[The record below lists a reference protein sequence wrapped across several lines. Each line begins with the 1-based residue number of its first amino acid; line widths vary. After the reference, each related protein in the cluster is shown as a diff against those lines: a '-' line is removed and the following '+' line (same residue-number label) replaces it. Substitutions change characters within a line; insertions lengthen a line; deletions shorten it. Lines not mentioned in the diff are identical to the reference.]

1 MRGFFDGKNKKYVI
15 KDMKLLRP
23 CLNYL
28 WNDRTVCQCDQFG
41 RSAGCLSYL
50 YG

>member
-1 MRGFFDGKNKKYVI
+1 MQGFFDGKNKKYVI
-15 KDMKLLRP
+15 KDMKPRRP
-23 CLNYL
+23 WLNYL
-28 WNDRTVCQCDQFG
+28 WNDRTVRQCDQFG

>member
-1 MRGFFDGKNKKYVI
+1 MQGFFDDKNKKYVI
-15 KDMKLLRP
+15 KDMKPRRP
-23 CLNYL
+23 WLNYL

-41 RSAGCLSYL
+41 AQCGMSYL